1 VSQQLVL
8 HRQDTDGTLLSVLK
22 GLEIQKTLGNEP
34 VLTAL
39 RHFPARPAENVPF
52 PDDLHPTLRQALNAR
67 GLEGLYIH
75 QREAYDLVQRGRDV
89 VVVTPTASGKTLC
102 YNLPILDR
110 VLKDPD
116 TRALY
121 LFPTK
126 ALAQD
131 QLAELHGT
139 IEALGADI
147 GTFTYDGDTP
157 QDARKSIRARAHVVV
172 TNPDML
178 HKGILPH
185 HTKWVKLFEN
195 LRYVVVDELHSL
207 RGIYGSHVANIFR
220 RLARLCRFYGSNPQF
235 VCASATIGN
244 PKELAEALTERE
256 MTLVDRSGAPR
267 GEKYFAIYNPPV
279 VNRQLGIRRSALNS
293 ARDVSLSFLS
303 KGLQT
308 ICFAPSRLATE
319 VLVTYLKEALE
330 TKPGSEGIIRGY
342 RGGYLPLKRR
352 EIERGLRDGSVLGVV
367 STNALELG
375 IDIGSLD
382 TAVLV
387 GYPGSVASAWQQAG
401 RAGRRTGTS
410 VAILVANSTP
420 LNQFI
425 AKNPDYFFDSPVEQG
440 RINPDNLQILVN
452 HIKCAAFELPF
463 TSDETFGAESLPEIL
478 KFLEDERLLH
488 RAGDRW
494 HWTSDSYPAD
504 AVSLRSVSSDNFVVQ
519 DVTAE
524 PRIIAEVDYDSAPS
538 MVHEKAIYILEGRTY
553 YVERYDHEERRVEV
567 REAEVDYYTD
577 AITYTKVRILGRFA
591 EEPRAN
597 ARRNHGEV
605 HVTEQVVGF
614 KKIKF
619 HTNENVGAGDLTMP
633 ENEMHTT
640 SYWLTV
646 PREIMRALPFTLEER
661 RDGVVALSYTLGQ
674 LAALFLMCDRH
685 DLGVALGDNGQGE
698 ARVERG
704 LLRAGYV
711 PRSGDPRSGLSQGGP
726 GGAGVPPQLH
736 KGGEFTS
743 PPCEEPNV
751 FVYDAYPGGMGLSE
765 PLFRLH
771 DRLLAESRTL
781 IAACGCRDGCPSCV
795 GPVGEVGSRGKQVAL
810 VLLDVILDG

>member
-1 VSQQLVL
+1 VSQPLAL
-8 HRQDTDGTLLSVLK
+8 PRQETDGALLSVLK
-22 GLEIQKTLGNEP
+22 GLEIHRTLGEEP
-34 VLTAL
+34 VLAAL
-39 RHFPARPAENVPF
+39 RHFPAQPAEVVPL
-52 PDDLHPTLRQALNAR
+52 PDELHPRLREALARR
-67 GLEGLYIH
+67 GLDGLYTH
-75 QREAYDLVQRGRDV
+75 QRRAFDLVQAGRDL

-102 YNLPILDR
+102 YNLPVIDR

-116 TRALY
+116 SRALY

-139 IEALGADI
+139 IDALGADI

-185 HTKWVKLFEN
+185 HTKWVKLLEN

-207 RGIYGSHVANIFR
+207 RGVYGSHVANIFR
-220 RLARLCRFYGSNPQF
+220 RLRRLCAFYGTRPQF
-235 VCASATIGN
+235 ICTSATIGN
-244 PKELAEALTERE
+244 PRELAEALTERE
-256 MTLVDRSGAPR
+256 MELVDRSGAPR

-308 ICFAPSRLATE
+308 ISFAPSRLATE

-352 EIERGLRDGSVLGVV
+352 EIERGLRDGTVLGVV

-382 TAVLV
+382 AAVLV

-401 RAGRRTGTS
+401 RAGRRSGTS
-410 VAILVANSTP
+410 VAVLVANSTP

-440 RINPDNLQILVN
+440 RVNPDNLQILVN

-463 TSDETFGAESLPEIL
+463 TADETFGGENLVEIL
-478 KFLEDERLLH
+478 EFLEDERLLH

-494 HWTSDSYPAD
+494 HWTSESYPAD

-519 DVTAE
+519 DVTGE

-538 MVHEKAIYILEGRTY
+538 MVHEKAVYILEGRTY
-553 YVERYDHEERRVEV
+553 YVEKYDHKERRVEV

-577 AITYTKVRILGRFA
+577 AITYTKVRILERFA
-591 EEPRAN
+591 EEPRRN

-619 HTNENVGAGDLTMP
+619 HTNENVGAGELTMP

-640 SYWLTV
+640 AYWLTV
-646 PREIMRALPFTLEER
+646 PREIMRALPFALEER

-685 DLGVALGDNGQGE
+685 DLGVALGDNAQGE

-704 LLRAGYV
+704 LLRAGYAA
-711 PRSGDPRSGLSQGGP
+711 RGEASGLTGRMQE
-726 GGAGVPPQLH
+726 QD
-736 KGGEFTS
+736 F
-743 PPCEEPNV
+743 EPNV

-771 DRLLAESRTL
+771 DRLIAESRAL
-781 IAACGCRDGCPSCV
+781 IAACACRDGCPSCV
-795 GPVGEVGSRGKQVAL
+795 GPAGEVGSRGKEVAVAL
-810 VLLDVILDG
+810 LDAVLAE